1 MPDLL
6 DSSASWL
13 ADRMKGW
20 AAHEV
25 SVQPPEGAAVALPA
39 TIGRT
44 EFAVD
49 DGQGSA
55 VQVETRDFIFRYADW
70 RTAFGNQKPDRGWR
84 IIEQCDGASLVFD
97 VVAPGNEPTW
107 RLDAYAK
114 SLRVHTTLTAEDD

>member
-6 DSSASWL
+6 ESSASWL
-13 ADRMKGW
+13 ADRMKGC

-25 SVQPPEGAAVALPA
+25 SVRPPEGTAVALMA

-70 RTAFGNQKPDRGWR
+70 RAAFSNEKPDRGWR
-84 IIEQCDGASLVFD
+84 IVEARDGANLCFD
-97 VVAPGNEPTW
+97 VVAPGNEPPW

-114 SLRVHTTLTAEDD
+114 TLRVRTTLAAEE

>member
-6 DSSASWL
+6 DSSANWL

-25 SVQPPEGAAVALPA
+25 LVQPPQGAAVTLPA

-49 DGQGSA
+49 DDQGSA
-55 VQVETRDFIFRYADW
+55 VQIETRDFIFRYADW
-70 RTAFGNQKPDRGWR
+70 RAAFADQKPDRGWR
-84 IIEQCDGASLVFD
+84 IVEAHDGASLGFD
-97 VVAPGNEPTW
+97 VVAPGSEPPW
-107 RLDAYAK
+107 RLDPYAK
-114 SLRVHTTLTAEDD
+114 TLRVHTTLAAQEQ

>member
-6 DSSASWL
+6 ESSASWL
-13 ADRMKGW
+13 ADRLKAW

-25 SVQPPEGAAVALPA
+25 SVQPPEGVAVALMA

-70 RTAFGNQKPDRGWR
+70 RAAFANEKPDRGWR
-84 IIEQCDGASLVFD
+84 IAEDRDGASLGFD
-97 VVAPGNEPTW
+97 VVAPGNEPAW
-107 RLDAYAK
+107 RLDAYGKA
-114 SLRVHTTLTAEDD
+114 LRVHTTLAAEEG